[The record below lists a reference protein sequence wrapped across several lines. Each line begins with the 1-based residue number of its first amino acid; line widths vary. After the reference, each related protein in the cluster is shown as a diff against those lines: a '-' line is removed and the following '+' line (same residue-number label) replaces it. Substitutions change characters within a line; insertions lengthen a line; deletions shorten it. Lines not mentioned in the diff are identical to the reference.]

1 MARLTVVADGEA
13 VAAATAGLL
22 AGQIEASI
30 AARGSAVVSLTGG
43 STPRRLYEMLGDAAQ
58 PWRSR
63 IDWSRVHLFWGDE
76 RHVAPD
82 HPDSNFGMARDA
94 LVAHVPLLPSHV
106 HRMRGE
112 IPDASQAAADY
123 ERELREGFAA
133 AGRRD
138 LTFDLMLLGLGE
150 DAHIASIFP
159 GSAILGAPDQARVA
173 AVWAPHLNAWRITLT
188 PSAILDAR
196 AIVMIVAGAAKAEA
210 VRAAIEGPE
219 DVARYPAQLVR
230 RAGDRVTWLIDRAAA
245 SGLDRRNGS
254 AP

>member
-63 IDWSRVHLFWGDE
+63 IDWSRVHLLWGDE

-138 LTFDLMLLGLGE
+138 LTFDVMLLGLGE

-159 GSAILGAPDQARVA
+159 GSVLLGTSDEARVA
-173 AVWAPHLNAWRITLT
+173 GVWAPHLNAWRITLT

-210 VRAAIEGPE
+210 VRAAIEAPE

-245 SGLDRRNGS
+245 SALDRPNGS
-254 AP
+254 ES